1 MGVVFISCNFI
12 LIIHWLED
20 LMMVQVANS
29 TTTLPFRGKILGNFL
44 DQKKYS
50 SLWQNYYEP
59 NVWCTWHN

>member
-29 TTTLPFRGKILGNFL
+29 TTTLPFLGKILGNFS

-50 SLWQNYYEP
+50 SLWQNY
-59 NVWCTWHN
+59 